1 MYRGAPGYGT
11 PRSRP
16 YDTLARLLLR
26 CEAPPAAA
34 LADSLLPRPPPPVAD
49 ARTWRQ
55 QPHDSDC
62 LGSGAPSGLGL
73 LAAGYADL
81 RRCWHPW
88 SAVSGTACAS
98 AAEEKE
104 RELAGDEGLN
114 RKGVT
119 VESGQGNTMQ
129 PPVSSSIDLE
139 GKT

>member
-62 LGSGAPSGLGL
+62 LGSGAPSGLGRL
-73 LAAGYADL
+73 DAQVSDDVGILGALYPVQL
-81 RRCWHPW
+81 VHLPQKRR
-88 SAVSGTACAS
+88 
-98 AAEEKE
+98 KE
-104 RELAGDEGLN
+104 
-114 RKGVT
+114 
-119 VESGQGNTMQ
+119 SWQGMR
-129 PPVSSSIDLE
+129 
-139 GKT
+139 G